1 MDQDEE
7 SEMEISFNGIIFVYI
22 LIVLYTQFLDSCYL
36 KAKYIDQN

>member
-22 LIVLYTQFLDSCYL
+22 LNVLYTQFLDSCYL
-36 KAKYIDQN
+36 KEIDQN